1 MNTVCMWAEGMIN
14 MAKHFWG
21 TGNGIKTVW
30 YQAQNRNVKLG
41 HDNILTYSRHW
52 SDCGV
57 QSDDVGRAETGNVS
71 SAQELEVSLIEW
83 VQVS

>member
-1 MNTVCMWAEGMIN
+1 MIN

-41 HDNILTYSRHW
+41 HDNILTYSRH
-52 SDCGV
+52 
-57 QSDDVGRAETGNVS
+57 
-71 SAQELEVSLIEW
+71 
-83 VQVS
+83 